1 MYMRVWNS
9 APIMLSGVVAF
20 SLITG
25 ACATKKYV
33 RNTVSPVQGQLNDV
47 SKQTQENKSSI
58 GDLDRNVARVDEKA
72 MEADKKAV
80 AAAQAA
86 QQAQQAAE
94 QAHNAANTAQQGVQ
108 QANQQIASVD
118 QKFGNLDNYK
128 LVNTEKVYF
137 KLNRANLDQES
148 KDKLDQ
154 AVQSVQNMKG
164 YVIEVEGFTD
174 KTGSRALNLDLA
186 RRRAEAVV
194 RYLTVD
200 HNIPLRKIHD
210 IGVGSEF
217 PNANNKTRKDR
228 QENRR
233 VEVRVYSLDI
243 TGAGGAAMESSGANQ
258 ATPAGTANRQQQ

>member
-1 MYMRVWNS
+1 M
-9 APIMLSGVVAF
+9 
-20 SLITG
+20 
-25 ACATKKYV
+25 
-33 RNTVSPVQGQLNDV
+33 NDV
-47 SKQTQENKSSI
+47 SKQAQENKSSI
-58 GDLDRNVARVDEKA
+58 GDLDRNVAQVDEKA
-72 MEADKKAV
+72 MAADKKAA

-86 QQAQQAAE
+86 QQAQQSAE
-94 QAHNAANTAQQGVQ
+94 QAQNLASNAQQGVQ
-108 QANQQIASVD
+108 QANQHIATVD
-118 QKFGNLDNYK
+118 QKFGNLDNYQ

-137 KLNRANLDQES
+137 KLNRANLDQED

-154 AVQSVQNMKG
+154 ALQNVQNMKN
-164 YVIEVEGFTD
+164 YVIEIEGFTD

-217 PNANNKTRKDR
+217 PNATNKTRQER

-233 VEVRVYSLDI
+233 VDVRVYSLDI
-243 TGAGGAAMESSGANQ
+243 TGTGAHQMESSTGTMNE
-258 ATPAGTANRQQQ
+258 ATPAGTANRNRQQQQQPQQ